1 MKVTAQTSSDELLRI
16 VEQFHKAPS
25 DMIIPDHDE
34 IRSIFSAD
42 SVERIFQR
50 LSEAKTKFSERT
62 LKTLSKMSPLALCV
76 TFEQLKRGKN
86 LSLLE
91 CFKMEFSLA
100 VNMIGHHTEMFEGI
114 RALLI
119 DKDRKPKWTY
129 KTVREVP
136 AQIVEQMFVS
146 CEQVDW
152 HEYQIE
158 LL

>member
-1 MKVTAQTSSDELLRI
+1 
-16 VEQFHKAPS
+16 
-25 DMIIPDHDE
+25 
-34 IRSIFSAD
+34 
-42 SVERIFQR
+42 
-50 LSEAKTKFSERT
+50 
-62 LKTLSKMSPLALCV
+62 
-76 TFEQLKRGKN
+76 
-86 LSLLE
+86 
-91 CFKMEFSLA
+91 MEFSLA

-146 CEQVDW
+146 SEQVDW